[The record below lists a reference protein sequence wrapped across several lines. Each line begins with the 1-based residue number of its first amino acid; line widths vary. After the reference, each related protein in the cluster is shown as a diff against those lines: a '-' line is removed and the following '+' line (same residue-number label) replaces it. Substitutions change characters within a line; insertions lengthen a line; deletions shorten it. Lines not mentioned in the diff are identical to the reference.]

1 MIDVLWQY
9 IMIFLMAATPWFE
22 ILLVI
27 PIGVGMG
34 LEPFLVALVSF
45 AGNFLPILLIVWLLN
60 WFQTTA
66 YYARY
71 KKRREEKMTTKDT
84 PSRGQR
90 VFQKYGLPG
99 LAILGPL
106 VTGIHL
112 ATVMA
117 LSLKVGKL
125 STTVWMG
132 ASLFI
137 WTVGLTFASVYALE
151 TVVRLF
157 G

>member
-9 IMIFLMAATPWFE
+9 TLIFIMAATPWFE

-34 LEPFLVALVSF
+34 LEPLLVALVSF
-45 AGNFLPILLIVWLLN
+45 TGNFLPILLIVWLLN

-71 KKRREEKMTTKDT
+71 KKRREEKLNAKNT

-117 LSLKVGKL
+117 LSLKAGKL
-125 STTVWMG
+125 STTMWMG
-132 ASLFI
+132 VSLII
-137 WTVGLTFASVYALE
+137 WTLGLTVASVYALD

>member
-1 MIDVLWQY
+1 MFDVLWQY
-9 IMIFLMAATPWFE
+9 ILLFLMAAIPWFE

-34 LEPFLVALVSF
+34 LEPFFVALVSF
-45 AGNFLPILLIVWLLN
+45 IGNFLPILLIVWLLN

-66 YYARY
+66 FYTRY
-71 KKRREEKMTTKDT
+71 KQRQATKQNMKNT

-90 VFQKYGLPG
+90 VFQRYGLPG

-112 ATVMA
+112 ATIMA
-117 LSLKVGKL
+117 LSLKISKGR
-125 STTVWMG
+125 TTLWMG
-132 ASLFI
+132 ISLLI
-137 WTVGLTFASVYALE
+137 WTVGLTLASVYAME
-151 TVVRLF
+151 TVTRLF